1 MVDMIEKSFDINI
14 NYILKVVSAGE
25 KVCSSDCVPGS
36 SVGPEPIAVSV
47 EFCLTDRF
55 QDLKDTLLN
64 QPVLNCRNAK
74 GPYSPIWFWNL
85 HPAYRVRGEPIQA
98 VPHIGYQ
105 CLRIFPRNREDC
117 TLIDTLCLTAPVL
130 LDIAIG
136 E

>member
-14 NYILKVVSAGE
+14 NYKLEVVPAGE
-25 KVCSSDCVPGS
+25 EVCSGDCVSGS
-36 SVGPEPIAVSV
+36 SVGPEPIAVSI

-64 QPVLNCRNAK
+64 QPVLNRGNAK
-74 GPYSPIWFWNL
+74 GPHSSIWLWNL

-105 CLRIFPRNREDC
+105 YLRIFPRNRENC